1 MANQDF
7 RVKNGLQVGLGAS
20 VVGIVTAESFSGSG
34 VGLTSLPSASLTGT
48 ISTERLSGTYNI
60 DITGTMS
67 GDSINVGSGNTGVFA
82 KNDGTLL
89 VSGITTFKDRVIFDS
104 TNSIQVPVGTD
115 AQKDAVGTA
124 VTGQIR
130 YNTTNSQFEGFGPGN
145 DWGSLGGVK
154 DVDGDTYVKAESSPG
169 SDEDALTFF
178 TGSTERAVIDSNG
191 NVGIAS
197 TQPTAK
203 LDVDGTLNVSGISTF
218 HDNVNIADGERLRLG
233 ADANGLD
240 IYHNSSGSSDIK
252 QNGSGSL
259 RIRANQIM
267 LYNRDITSTWIGCSF
282 GAVSLYHNNDIKLIM
297 FLMVSK

>member
-259 RIRANQIM
+259 RIR
-267 LYNRDITSTWIGCSF
+267 RRRP
-282 GAVSLYHNNDIKLIM
+282 NNAL
-297 FLMVSK
+297 